1 MKDYKHIASSLN
13 QLKKEIERSFDRI
26 NQPLAVKSAPLTFK
40 SWFRS
45 VQWLIPLSSIL
56 GFVIL
61 FFSVRGIL
69 YGFQKHQSPSVA
81 GMSYLGSR
89 MLNEEFTN
97 MENPEAIGGN
107 EIGQYDKEQ
116 PELKFFFYKVK
127 AGENISSIAR
137 KLGLN
142 MDTLVSLNSMENAH
156 SIVVGSRILVPNV
169 PGILYTVKN
178 GDNMDKIAKSYNI
191 KTEDVLDANDKT
203 DSIVREGDILF
214 LPGAQLSAKERA
226 KAFGYLFLKP
236 LRGRYTSGYGI
247 RFHPVYKRKKFH
259 TGIDIAAPYGSSIK
273 AAKEGKVIFS
283 GWNGGYG
290 KCVIIKHQLG
300 YETVYGHMSKITV
313 SAGQYVKAGQVIG
326 RVGSTGVST
335 GPHLHFEVRK
345 YGQVTNPLK
354 YTGLGKAGGR
364 WY

>member
-1 MKDYKHIASSLN
+1 MKDYKHIAQSLKR
-13 QLKKEIERSFDRI
+13 LKQEIEVSFKEVHKTQTSHKNNFIEKFSRGRF
-26 NQPLAVKSAPLTFK
+26 LL
-40 SWFRS
+40 
-45 VQWLIPLSSIL
+45 PLSGVIIACVLFLSI
-56 GFVIL
+56 
-61 FFSVRGIL
+61 RGL
-69 YGFQKHQSPSVA
+69 VHAHEQGKKLSSA
-81 GMSYLGSR
+81 GMSFLGSR
-89 MLNEEFTN
+89 MLDGEFQN
-97 MENPEAIGGN
+97 MENPEAIGGG

-127 AGENISSIAR
+127 QGENISSISK

-156 SIVVGSRILVPNV
+156 SIAVGSRILVPNV

-178 GDNMDKIAKSYNI
+178 GDNIDKISKAYGI
-191 KTEDVLDANDKT
+191 QIADVLDANDKV
-203 DSIVREGDILF
+203 DPEIREGDILF

-226 KAFGYLFLKP
+226 KAFGYLFSKP
-236 LRGRYTSGYGI
+236 IRGRYTSGFGI
-247 RFHPVYKRKKFH
+247 RFHPIYKRKKFH
-259 TGIDIAAPYGSSIK
+259 TGIDIAAPIGSVVKS
-273 AAKEGKVIFS
+273 AKEGRVIFA

-300 YETVYGHMSKITV
+300 YETVYGHMSKISV
-313 SAGQYVKAGQVIG
+313 SVGQYVKQGQMVG

-354 YTGLGKAGGR
+354 YTGLGKSGG